1 MSKTF
6 CRDAVLT
13 VTYVIN
19 WMFSFRT
26 PIQKFQ
32 KTFLASHLQFDLSF
46 RVFGCTIFT
55 HIHAN
60 NRSKLD
66 PKVTKCWLQ
75 VLWLLHKKGLLLVT
89 ILLFSKT
96 PYLQKP
102 SFQGEKMSEES
113 PSGQHL
119 DLSLSF
125 CEFPTTTTNIAPPNP
140 NRDSS
145 KQWTYYLI
153 WFYLSPKV
161 GNSSQE
167 KDTEKPKNKEV
178 IIYSRRSKLK
188 DKELH
193 TWCT

>member
-55 HIHAN
+55 YIPAN

-66 PKVTKCWLQ
+66 SKVTKCWLQ

-125 CEFPTTTTNIAPPNP
+125 CEFPTTTTKIAPPNP
-140 NRDSS
+140 NNEPTTSS
-145 KQWTYYLI
+145 GSICHQKWETQAKKKIQKNQKTKRWLFTR
-153 WFYLSPKV
+153 V
-161 GNSSQE
+161 GLN
-167 KDTEKPKNKEV
+167 
-178 IIYSRRSKLK
+178 
-188 DKELH
+188 
-193 TWCT
+193 